1 MKADFVPMARTVL
14 IVTAVASVLWVSAG
28 NLSPPG
34 GAISPSMKDLDDV
47 EPRTAIRND
56 FDTITPIVISSP
68 GSYYLAEDI
77 FSIHSEHGIEI
88 DASHVT
94 LDLNG
99 FTVFGNTEVGSL
111 DGIHIADERHNVTIR
126 NGTVRDFF
134 QNGIYGTASD
144 GCVVEGVR
152 VINNSLY
159 GIRLRN
165 YSRVKD
171 CMALGNAQND
181 GITVNAKSVITGSLA
196 WDNGNDDSDA
206 GIRVGADSG
215 TVFACTSSENTGWGI
230 RVGSG
235 STISSC
241 TARNNTGNGLDASS
255 VGHVV
260 DSTATDNAI
269 NISATSAH
277 NSFGP

>member
-1 MKADFVPMARTVL
+1 MKSDFVPVAKTVL

-34 GAISPSMKDLDDV
+34 GPIAPTMKDLDDV

-56 FDTITPIVISSP
+56 FVAITPIVISSP

-77 FSIHSEHGIEI
+77 LAIHDQHGIEI
-88 DASHVT
+88 DASNVT

-99 FTVFGNTEVGSL
+99 FTVYGNTEVGSF
-111 DGIHIADERHNVTIR
+111 DGIHIDNERHNITIK
-126 NGTVRDFF
+126 NGTIRDFF
-134 QNGIYGTASD
+134 QSGIYGTASD
-144 GCVVEGVR
+144 GCVVEDVR
-152 VINNSLY
+152 VINNGLY
-159 GIRLRN
+159 GMRLRD

-181 GITVNAKSVITGSLA
+181 GITVNAKSVITGCLA
-196 WDNGNDDSDA
+196 WDNGNDNGDA

-215 TVFACTSSENTGWGI
+215 TVFACTSSENTGLGI

-235 STISSC
+235 TTISSC
-241 TARNNTGNGLDASS
+241 TARNNTSNGLDASS

-260 DSTATDNAI
+260 DSTATGNAI
-269 NISATSAH
+269 NISATSTH
-277 NSFGP
+277 NSYGP